1 MQPRVDTE
9 VFRSKYGRIMR
20 LSILKNIVCSLM
32 LLLVATSIHANMNVQ
47 IRKDN
52 RTLAT
57 KRLSFHPVEN
67 VDYIDLEELG
77 SILKSIIREERADHR
92 VLLYIN
98 GEQFIFL
105 INSSY
110 YTYKALDYNMHYPLI
125 RLERGFL
132 VPKQFVI
139 EHLPL
144 HFKSMKMVN
153 RDLQIPEPD
162 DRSVRTIVLDAGH
175 GGKDPGAVGRK
186 GLKEKDVNLAV
197 SLKLKRMLEQE
208 LNIRVLLTRSD
219 DRFVSLQDRTKFA
232 NDSRADLF
240 ISIHANAS
248 KSRESKGIETYYLS
262 TARTTEARAVEA
274 LENSVVEIYEGGK
287 QAAAK
292 YDDLAII
299 LSDILQA
306 EHLEGSS
313 DLATQIQTNLV
324 AGAKGIDRGVKQA
337 NFYVLR
343 GAFMP
348 AVLIELGFLSNL
360 AEEALLGNDEYQERL
375 ARTIFEGIKRF
386 KFRYDRIRN
395 A

>member
-1 MQPRVDTE
+1 
-9 VFRSKYGRIMR
+9 MR
-20 LSILKNIVCSLM
+20 LGLLKKTIC
-32 LLLVATSIHANMNVQ
+32 LLFMVLITYSVFGSMNVL

-52 RTLAT
+52 KTINT
-57 KRLSFHPVEN
+57 KSLIFTQ
-67 VDYIDLEELG
+67 IDNMNYVNLEDLG
-77 SILKSIIREERADHR
+77 SVFKSIIREERSDQR

-98 GEQFIFL
+98 GDQFIFL
-105 INSSY
+105 INSSF
-110 YTYKALDYNMHYPLI
+110 YTYKAMEFNMHYPL
-125 RLERGFL
+125 RRVNNKFY
-132 VPKQFVI
+132 VPQQFVK
-139 EHLPL
+139 EHLSMHFGNMKLVGKDL
-144 HFKSMKMVN
+144 H
-153 RDLQIPEPD
+153 IPEPV
-162 DRSVRTIVLDAGH
+162 DRSVRTIVLDPGH

-186 GLKEKDVNLAV
+186 GLREKDVNLAV
-197 SLKLKRMLEQE
+197 SLKLKKLIEQE
-208 LNIRVLLTRSD
+208 LSIRVLLTRSD

-232 NDSRADLF
+232 NDNRADLF

-274 LENSVVEIYEGGK
+274 LENSVVEIYEGGR
-287 QAAAK
+287 QATAK
-292 YDDLAII
+292 YDDLSII

-306 EHLEGSS
+306 EHLEGSN
-313 DLATQIQTNLV
+313 DLANQIQLNLV
-324 AGAKGIDRGVKQA
+324 AGSKSIDRGVKQA

-360 AEEALLGNDEYQERL
+360 AEEALLGNDEYQDRL

>member
-1 MQPRVDTE
+1 MPDRKY
-9 VFRSKYGRIMR
+9 FRLLCIT
-20 LSILKNIVCSLM
+20 IILM
-32 LLLVATSIHANMNVQ
+32 LTTSLLANLNVVLKSGTKSVGTQ
-47 IRKDN
+47 K
-52 RTLAT
+52 LAYT
-57 KRLSFHPVEN
+57 PIN
-67 VDYIDLEELG
+67 GINYVDMEAIG
-77 SILKSIIREERADHR
+77 VIFKSIIREERSDQR
-92 VLLYIN
+92 ILFYLN

-105 INSSY
+105 LNSSFY
-110 YTYKALDYNMHYPLI
+110 SFKANDFNMHYPLRRQGSKFYLPSTFI
-125 RLERGFL
+125 TEA
-132 VPKQFVI
+132 
-139 EHLPL
+139 LPL
-144 HFKSMKMVN
+144 HFDKFKMQG
-153 RDLQIPEPD
+153 RDLHVPIPE
-162 DRSVRTIVLDAGH
+162 DRSIKTIVLDPGH
-175 GGKDPGAVGRK
+175 GGKDPGAVGKK
-186 GLKEKDVNLAV
+186 GTREKDVNLAV
-197 SLKLKRMLEQE
+197 SLKLKKLLEQE
-208 LNIRVLLTRSD
+208 LDIKVLMTRSD

-232 NDSRADLF
+232 NDNRADLF
-240 ISIHANAS
+240 ISVHANAS

-306 EHLEGSS
+306 EHLEGSNN
-313 DLATQIQTNLV
+313 LATQIQLNLV

-348 AVLIELGFLSNL
+348 AVLLELGFLSNPV
-360 AEEALLGNDEYQERL
+360 EEALLANDEYQDRL

-386 KFRYDRIRN
+386 KFRFDRIRN